1 MVFSFCFFG
10 YRSINIDGENHTHL
24 TMAGLSA
31 VEPEGGCRVDGDL
44 ELRDF
49 AARSLRHFITVTAA
63 AAGPTGGGRGCRA
76 AGGCSNWLETRPDA
90 SIRFAWISER

>member
-1 MVFSFCFFG
+1 V
-10 YRSINIDGENHTHL
+10 YRSINIDSENHTHL

-49 AARSLRHFITVTAA
+49 GVRSLGHFITVTGAT
-63 AAGPTGGGRGCRA
+63 AGPTGGGWGCRA
-76 AGGCSNWLETRPDA
+76 AGGCGCGNWLETRPDA